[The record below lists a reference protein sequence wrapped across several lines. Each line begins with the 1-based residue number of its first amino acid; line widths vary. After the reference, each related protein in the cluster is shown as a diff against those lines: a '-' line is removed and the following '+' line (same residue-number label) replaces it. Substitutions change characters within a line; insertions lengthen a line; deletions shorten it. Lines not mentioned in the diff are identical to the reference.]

1 MHTGQSSQV
10 VLRFWVGSASD
21 NSESLSE
28 QANEDLGNFLDDLH
42 SQPRYSDDW
51 LEVPESSG
59 RPAHNH
65 VPEFDDDEME
75 ADWYE
80 WGLGTPHSSD
90 SDFGDEVTQIPS
102 DQYVSVE
109 EVRNYDW
116 DGFLRWRASRLR
128 RATQRSARTVQ
139 AQTSSRSPA
148 NHHVPVTAGTYGITD
163 EQGPKDKAVCA
174 TLTTDT
180 CDSPRPLRDPCA
192 PRPEGSSINGYYG
205 NDAGKSS
212 NTSTAASHAST
223 ESNAVASLTS
233 EQRSRS

>member
-42 SQPRYSDDW
+42 SRPPYSDM
-51 LEVPESSG
+51 LEVPESSD

-65 VPEFDDDEME
+65 LPEFDDEEME
-75 ADWYE
+75 SDWYE

-90 SDFGDEVTQIPS
+90 SDYGDEVVQIPS

-109 EVRNYDW
+109 DVRNYDW
-116 DGFLRWRASRLR
+116 DGFLRWRASRQR

-139 AQTSSRSPA
+139 AQTGSARSPA
-148 NHHVPVTAGTYGITD
+148 NHRVPVTAGTHGITD
-163 EQGPKDKAVCA
+163 EQGSKDKVLCTPR
-174 TLTTDT
+174 TLDT

-205 NDAGKSS
+205 NDAGKSF
-212 NTSTAASHAST
+212 NTSTAASQAST
-223 ESNAVASLTS
+223 ESNAVASRTP
-233 EQRSRS
+233 EQRNRS